1 MVYSKAGLRMALT
14 PIRALLAGHWAL
26 IEPLR
31 RPHLSHNMCR
41 VTTAYL
47 YWLFQSLDLPGWLP
61 CEGIP
66 TLDDYS
72 PHHNGLTGGILTPQQ
87 HWKSHSWLEHEHGW
101 ILDLTADQF
110 GYQDLIITQST
121 DPRYLANLSR
131 QVAYKRMLECHL
143 SQTWLAEHRANEDS
157 HQMLK
162 RVSQALS
169 SHPQME
175 LVLPFVRLKTMRIV
189 PIRRDQQ
196 APC

>member
-1 MVYSKAGLRMALT
+1 MALT

-26 IEPLR
+26 VEPMSR
-31 RPHLSHNMCR
+31 THLSHNMCR

-66 TLDDYS
+66 ALDDYS
-72 PHHNGLTGGILTPQQ
+72 THHSGLTGGILTPQQ
-87 HWKSHSWLEHEHGW
+87 QWKSHAWLEHEQGW

-110 GYQDLIITQST
+110 GYQDLIIVPTT
-121 DPRYLANLSR
+121 DPRYLPNLPR
-131 QVAYKRMLECHL
+131 QVAYKRMLECPL
-143 SQTWLAEHRANEDS
+143 SQTWLAEHHANQDAY
-157 HQMLK
+157 QVLK
-162 RVSQALS
+162 GVAQTLS

-175 LVLPFVRLKTMRIV
+175 LVLPFGPFKTMTV
-189 PIRRDQQ
+189 APIPGDQQ